1 MRVGTTVL
9 SLLLW
14 GVGTLPSMAG
24 EFRGNTEG
32 LLAVSVTLGAG
43 IWFTLK
49 IGHWRYLELHEDRV
63 VLRDYLTRTVVP
75 VDRVRGVGVSGG
87 SLALELADGRWLPS
101 AAFEGSLWAT
111 LFGSRSA
118 NRARRVISDF
128 YGFAEENGQ
137 DSEDVPVELERGPHL
152 NLLALPI
159 VIATVFMSYFLLRLV
174 FSP

>member
-14 GVGTLPSMAG
+14 GLGTLPSMAG

-32 LLAVSVTLGAG
+32 LLVVSAVLGAA
-43 IWFTLK
+43 IWFVLK
-49 IGHWRYLELHEDRV
+49 IGHWRYLELHEDRI
-63 VLRDYLTRTVVP
+63 VLRDHLTRTVVP

-128 YGFAEENGQ
+128 YGFGENGQ
-137 DSEDVPVELERGPHL
+137 APEDAPVELERGPHL
-152 NLLALPI
+152 NLLALPV
-159 VIATVFMSYFLLRLV
+159 VIAIAFTGYFLLGLV